1 MAIVFKSSRPC
12 YICRNAEK
20 TVQLKNADGD
30 VPLCLEHFYER
41 VEVKQKMK
49 AKKKPEQK

>member
-1 MAIVFKSSRPC
+1 MATVFRSTKPC
-12 YICRNAEK
+12 YICKKAEK

-41 VEVKQKMK
+41 VEVKPKS
-49 AKKKPEQK
+49 KKKTEKKS